1 MSWFSP
7 WFSHSFSKGFF
18 LCLLLIGCF
27 VFITT
32 CIKKNT
38 SESGKVV
45 SYPCNLSTKNGKF
58 IDKNDGDFIVVG
70 WFPII
75 AIVKKICCISSFD
88 PTLKP
93 IDLCLATQALCW
105 QASACFSRSQFCVFG
120 FRVFVESLA
129 MNPSRSSRSLCTE
142 TNGVTCYVQ
151 IFFRPRL
158 SSIRQSF
165 PVPDC
170 HELHVDGT
178 RSRWSSSSPLP
189 MNISHSE
196 RRNFHESHGFLV
208 FCQCLDI
215 QPIQPSGILAS
226 WWWFPISKWWF
237 SRPWNWCWSQAQDQL
252 CRFMI
257 LHLTTDIW

>member
-1 MSWFSP
+1 MKQKTPVAQAAPKIWDGFPSMSWFSP

-178 RSRWSSSSPLP
+178 RRTPGP
-189 MNISHSE
+189 KKNMNI
-196 RRNFHESHGFLV
+196 
-208 FCQCLDI
+208 Q
-215 QPIQPSGILAS
+215 
-226 WWWFPISKWWF
+226 
-237 SRPWNWCWSQAQDQL
+237 
-252 CRFMI
+252 
-257 LHLTTDIW
+257 

>member
-1 MSWFSP
+1 MPSIDR
-7 WFSHSFSKGFF
+7 FF
-18 LCLLLIGCF
+18 CVYHHVHL
-27 VFITT
+27 
-32 CIKKNT
+32 KEKNT

-93 IDLCLATQALCW
+93 IDLCLATQPLCW
-105 QASACFSRSQFCVFG
+105 QASACFSRTQFCVFG

-129 MNPSRSSRSLCTE
+129 MNPSRSSRSLCT
-142 TNGVTCYVQ
+142 VQ
-151 IFFRPRL
+151 RCNLLCTDLKGL
-158 SSIRQSF
+158 SYQSDKPSPSPDQSF
-165 PVPDC
+165 PLPEC

-178 RSRWSSSSPLP
+178 RRTPGPKKKHEHP

-196 RRNFHESHGFLV
+196 RRNFHESHGVLV
-208 FCQCLDI
+208 
-215 QPIQPSGILAS
+215 AS
-226 WWWFPISKWWF
+226 
-237 SRPWNWCWSQAQDQL
+237 A
-252 CRFMI
+252 
-257 LHLTTDIW
+257 